1 MIGDI
6 DLQLAIMNQISEI
19 CKGIRI
25 QETMCMIHEYGLDD
39 LCTSYFDDE
48 NKQHNTRLGEFR
60 SILRDEYT
68 EEPTFS
74 GENKVTGF
82 CGSISREKKNG
93 ESNSP
98 WREIEDCDPK
108 LYTPDE
114 QVARKISDTLDDMNY
129 TLSSIISNCES
140 VSCRYDYVNNRY
152 LSIIKKEDPMIPVPM
167 LLKFVVDV
175 DDNRDMF
182 IYDMNEDRI
191 KLDEENKEEVNSLI
205 EEFATNSMTK
215 EVNFDDIREK
225 SNINI

>member
-93 ESNSP
+93 ESNAP

-129 TLSSIISNCES
+129 TLSSIVGNCES
-140 VSCRYDYVNNRY
+140 VLCRYDYVNNRY
-152 LSIIKKEDPMIPVPM
+152 LSIIEKEDPMIVPIPM

-175 DDNRDMF
+175 DDNGDMF
-182 IYDMNEDRI
+182 IYDTNEDRI

-215 EVNFDDIREK
+215 EVIRNDSRSEK
-225 SNINI
+225 Q